1 MDEEAK
7 KRRKKR
13 NDSYLA
19 RMQRNPNDR
28 LHGTNSGYRYG
39 CRCEKCAQARR
50 EYDAKKKAHNRR
62 KMKAM
67 LEQEAR
73 DRLKVLEK
81 SAQPCE
87 IEIYGIGK
95 VAI

>member
-1 MDEEAK
+1 MDDEAR

-13 NDSYLA
+13 KDSYLA
-19 RMQRNPNDR
+19 RMQRNPDDR
-28 LHGTNSGYRYG
+28 LHGTNSGYQYG
-39 CRCEKCAQARR
+39 CRCDKCVQHHR
-50 EYDAKKKAHNRR
+50 EYEKKRKAHNRR

-67 LEQEAR
+67 VEQEAR
-73 DRLKVLEK
+73 DRLKALER

-87 IEIYGIGK
+87 VEIYGIGK